1 MSSAYGSKSSSPSSS
16 LKGVKASATA
26 TAGASRPSSR
36 SSDPYYGHDGTS
48 VLCARFITALF
59 QCPHIPTDTKPCVPP
74 PPLAHFVAY
83 ALFRTRLP
91 SIVTFA
97 ALLLLQ
103 RLKIRIPT
111 VRGSSGHRLFISAF
125 MIASKVLCDET
136 YSNQSWGIVAQEM
149 FVLKELNQM
158 EREMCGFLEWNLN
171 VLGEE
176 VIEFEASVRAEY
188 GVEAP
193 VKASCPAST
202 ATHFVVPK
210 VNVCRT
216 PRDQSW
222 PLLTVPTCAFPLH
235 GIADVG
241 TAAPS
246 RIIYI
251 AHPPPAAVL
260 QNDSPPPPHFTSAE
274 SSIVSSPA
282 SEDCK
287 TPSPFA
293 ATAEMR
299 RTSEGDYC
307 GVCQHELA

>member
-1 MSSAYGSKSSSPSSS
+1 
-16 LKGVKASATA
+16 
-26 TAGASRPSSR
+26 
-36 SSDPYYGHDGTS
+36 
-48 VLCARFITALF
+48 
-59 QCPHIPTDTKPCVPP
+59 
-74 PPLAHFVAY
+74 
-83 ALFRTRLP
+83 
-91 SIVTFA
+91 
-97 ALLLLQ
+97 
-103 RLKIRIPT
+103 
-111 VRGSSGHRLFISAF
+111 
-125 MIASKVLCDET
+125 
-136 YSNQSWGIVAQEM
+136 
-149 FVLKELNQM
+149 M
-158 EREMCGFLEWNLN
+158 EREMCGVLEWNLN

-274 SSIVSSPA
+274 SSLVSSPA

-293 ATAEMR
+293 VTAEMR
-299 RTSEGDYC
+299 QTSEGDYC
-307 GVCQHELA
+307 RVCHMSSPDIKSNPSIAESKPSRRGTATLHIGGPGRHAGLAGRPDYSMANSVRRIPAATSPAPSAALDDTLMALSMKPGNLGILSFKTCAPLAYAAASEGADSLLAPRFDQDIGPVNETILGQPY